1 MFAASCRELQAGS
14 LCSPNPERHHQHSRC
29 SDHDPA
35 FFSVMIS
42 AGKLAC
48 LIISLT
54 FGKSSFLSCAHFFN
68 CSSSWLLNVSN
79 TSSCDFVGSPSPDS
93 IVWLNVSKRSFSMFG

>member
-29 SDHDPA
+29 SDHDPV

-54 FGKSSFLSCAHFFN
+54 FATSSFLICAHFPK
-68 CSSSWLLNVSN
+68 CSSSWLLNVGN
-79 TSSCDFVGSPSPDS
+79 TSILGLVGAPSPDS
-93 IVWLNVSKRSFSMFG
+93 IALLNVSHGSFSLF

>member
-1 MFAASCRELQAGS
+1 MFAASCRELQADS
-14 LCSPNPERHHQHSRC
+14 LCPPNPERHHQHSRC
-29 SDHDPA
+29 SDHGPV

-54 FGKSSFLSCAHFFN
+54 LGKSSFLICAHFPN
-68 CSSSWLLNVSN
+68 CSSSWLLNVCN
-79 TSSCDFVGSPSPDS
+79 TSSFRLVGSPSPVS
-93 IVWLNVSKRSFSMFG
+93 FVWLSVSTRSFN